1 MCIGLTA
8 VSSIR
13 NSYFLRGYLRLVMCT
28 RHCNL
33 ITFKFV
39 LFCSLNGTAVFL
51 ILKIESRSEISQKS
65 DLCKLTGDCKG
76 PTKLFAY
83 WISIE
88 IILYTCRHIS
98 FFLCSRSSA
107 WTNWYFRG
115 WSTFAALW
123 CCIILVLMC
132 LLGPTPNDSLLLLII
147 QAVPVMASPL
157 PVSLILVVLL
167 LAKLLACQ
175 AGDCKGYRQ
184 VLRGPP
190 GYVTDGPGNYSVN
203 GNCEWLIKG
212 ILSWYCLVHR
222 KIDM

>member
-1 MCIGLTA
+1 MCENLRVRLLLYSWHRFTGNISELTLMRIGLTA

-28 RHCNL
+28 RHWNL

-39 LFCSLNGTAVFL
+39 LFCSLNSIAVFL

-98 FFLCSRSSA
+98 FFLVIVVDRMLEPIDISE
-107 WTNWYFRG
+107 
-115 WSTFAALW
+115 
-123 CCIILVLMC
+123 V
-132 LLGPTPNDSLLLLII
+132 GPLLLHYD
-147 QAVPVMASPL
+147 AA
-157 PVSLILVVLL
+157 
-167 LAKLLACQ
+167 
-175 AGDCKGYRQ
+175 
-184 VLRGPP
+184 
-190 GYVTDGPGNYSVN
+190 
-203 GNCEWLIKG
+203 
-212 ILSWYCLVHR
+212 
-222 KIDM
+222 